1 MGESAVR
8 WVGYKSS
15 WTGLLGIEFFGP
27 GGGPSVAVTQYFVLM
42 RGVSRQA
49 QAGCL
54 VLPVTGYTNGEF
66 GRCWLAGGSGDD
78 VP

>member
-1 MGESAVR
+1 MMGRVPVVLDR
-8 WVGYKSS
+8 PRRNRV
-15 WTGLLGIEFFGP
+15 FGP
-27 GGGPSVAVTQYFVLM
+27 GGGPSARVTQYSVSM
-42 RGVSRQA
+42 RGVLRQA

-66 GRCWLAGGSGDD
+66 RRCWLAGGSGDD